1 MCYIIWIRNISRTR
15 SGAVMQPKPVP
26 SREDAEDS
34 EKRKRGDSMS
44 EKEKEIIRKVA
55 HALPEM
61 SDMDKGYFLG
71 FAEAMASKKTVE
83 AEGQSKGES
92 VKKED

>member
-1 MCYIIWIRNISRTR
+1 
-15 SGAVMQPKPVP
+15 MQPKPVP

-83 AEGQSKGES
+83 EAEQSKGES
-92 VKKED
+92 VKKEDQEVKNERITDF

>member
-1 MCYIIWIRNISRTR
+1 
-15 SGAVMQPKPVP
+15 
-26 SREDAEDS
+26 
-34 EKRKRGDSMS
+34 MS

-71 FAEAMASKKTVE
+71 FAEAMASKKTAGK
-83 AEGQSKGES
+83 AEQSKGES

>member
-1 MCYIIWIRNISRTR
+1 
-15 SGAVMQPKPVP
+15 
-26 SREDAEDS
+26 
-34 EKRKRGDSMS
+34 MS

-71 FAEAMASKKTVE
+71 FAEAMASKKVSEETE
-83 AEGQSKGES
+83 RSKDES
-92 VKKED
+92 VKKDD

>member
-1 MCYIIWIRNISRTR
+1 
-15 SGAVMQPKPVP
+15 
-26 SREDAEDS
+26 
-34 EKRKRGDSMS
+34 MS

-83 AEGQSKGES
+83 EAEQSKGES
-92 VKKED
+92 VKKEDQEVKNERITDF

>member
-1 MCYIIWIRNISRTR
+1 
-15 SGAVMQPKPVP
+15 MQPKPVP

-83 AEGQSKGES
+83 EAEQSKGES

>member
-1 MCYIIWIRNISRTR
+1 
-15 SGAVMQPKPVP
+15 
-26 SREDAEDS
+26 
-34 EKRKRGDSMS
+34 MS

-71 FAEAMASKKTVE
+71 FAEAMVSKKVTE
-83 AEGQSKGES
+83 ES
-92 VKKED
+92 EQNKDESIKKEE

>member
-1 MCYIIWIRNISRTR
+1 
-15 SGAVMQPKPVP
+15 
-26 SREDAEDS
+26 
-34 EKRKRGDSMS
+34 MS

-71 FAEAMASKKTVE
+71 FAEAMASKKVTE
-83 AEGQSKGES
+83 ETEQGKES
-92 VKKED
+92 VKKEK